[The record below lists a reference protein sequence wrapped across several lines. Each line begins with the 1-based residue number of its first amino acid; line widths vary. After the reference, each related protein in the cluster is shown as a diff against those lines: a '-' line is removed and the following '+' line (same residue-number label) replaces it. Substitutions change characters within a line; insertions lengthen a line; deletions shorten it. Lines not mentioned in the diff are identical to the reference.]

1 MDNSKLRVFGYSNM
15 DQRLFVFKF
24 GETELLKYVEVFT
37 EDIWF
42 FLTDDE
48 INLHFS
54 QPLEEK
60 EYIHDSPVDMGI
72 DNLKED
78 FIWFQPGINKRH
90 IMQCTCEK
98 FLESSNNMDKLAKL
112 AVAHAKRTGHTLNPR
127 GN

>member
-1 MDNSKLRVFGYSNM
+1 MDDSKLRVFGYSNI

-24 GETELLKYVEVFT
+24 EEEELQHTAALFT

-42 FLTDDE
+42 FLTDEE
-48 INLHFS
+48 INLYFS
-54 QPLEEK
+54 QPPEEK

-90 IMQCTCEK
+90 VMQCTCEK
-98 FLESSNNMDKLAKL
+98 FLESSDSMDKLAKL